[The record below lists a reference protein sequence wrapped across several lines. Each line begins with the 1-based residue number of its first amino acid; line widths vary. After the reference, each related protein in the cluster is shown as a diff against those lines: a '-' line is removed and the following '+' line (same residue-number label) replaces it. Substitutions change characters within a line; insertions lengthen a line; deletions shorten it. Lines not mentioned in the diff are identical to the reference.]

1 MTTRLPPYKL
11 LLFGALLLAVIAV
24 LLRSASSRPAPGKVP
39 SPTAQ
44 RLEPTQG
51 VAELVGDGASTK
63 MRAIAADIPGRLSW
77 RVRVPGKA
85 RLETHLSLSRSQIA
99 ALEGRGCRAGIE
111 IHEGAGPGRTVVE
124 RELPEDGR
132 WVPFLADVAPWEG
145 KEVEVRLESRCAR
158 PAEPLPGAVRWSVP
172 VLSPPRSPGDTNLL
186 LITIDT
192 LRADHLSAYGY
203 ARPTSPNIDRLARR
217 GLRFENAETVQSATW
232 PALTSLHTSLYPSAH
247 GVLWNGHRMPE
258 GLATLAEVLHAQQFS
273 TSAFITNM
281 TRGRHPGFSR
291 LFLSRDGGQAEAD
304 LSAVEQALR
313 QIDLERDRRFFMW
326 VHLLSPHADYAPPPP
341 NDEAFTR
348 KGASR
353 VRGEIDELAGLRRR
367 KVLLRDADVDH
378 VVGLYDGEIAF
389 VDALVGQL
397 LDALAEK
404 GLERDT
410 LVILTADHGEDL
422 HEHNAYFF
430 HSPSIYGSSMRIPL
444 ILALPG
450 TLGEGTVTDH
460 PASLVDVAPTAV
472 GLLGLA
478 APPPFQGE
486 NLLPGRALP
495 AGPVRPLVFG
505 ETNGRI
511 FSVRTPEWRFVY
523 NPEKLSPAA
532 PGGPYPIAEAELYD
546 QRADPREHTNRAAER
561 PELVRALTGEILAW
575 KSRSLRGGR
584 PSEGPDPEAL
594 EELRALGYLAN

>member
-1 MTTRLPPYKL
+1 MRTRSLA

-24 LLRSASSRPAPGKVP
+24 LLRSASSRPPTEQGP
-39 SPTAQ
+39 SPAAQ

-63 MRAIAADIPGRLSW
+63 MCAIAADIPGRLSW

-85 RLETHLSLSRSQIA
+85 RLETYLSLSRSQIA

-111 IHEGAGPGRTVVE
+111 IQEGAGPGRTVVE
-124 RELPEDGR
+124 RDLPVDGR
-132 WVPFLADVAPWEG
+132 WLPFLADLAPWEG
-145 KEVEVRLESRCAR
+145 KEVEVRLELRCAR
-158 PAEPLPGAVRWSVP
+158 SAEPLSGAVRWSVP
-172 VLSPPRSPGDTNLL
+172 VLSPPRGPAEANLL

-247 GVLWNGHRMPE
+247 GVVWNGHRMPE
-258 GLATLAEVLHAQQFS
+258 GLATLAEALHAQRFS

-313 QIDLERDRRFFMW
+313 QLELERDRRFFMW

-341 NDEAFTR
+341 HDQAFTR
-348 KGASR
+348 PGASR
-353 VRGEIDELAGLRRR
+353 VRGEIDELADLRRR
-367 KVLLRDADVDH
+367 KVALRAADVDH

-397 LDALAEK
+397 LAALAEK

-430 HSPSIYGSSMRIPL
+430 HSPSIYGSSMRVPL

-460 PASLVDVAPTAV
+460 PASLVDVAPTAL
-472 GLLGLA
+472 GLLGIA
-478 APPPFQGE
+478 PPPPFQGE
-486 NLLPGRALP
+486 NLLPGRKLP
-495 AGPVRPLVFG
+495 ERAVRPLVFG
-505 ETNGRI
+505 ETNGQI
-511 FSVRTPEWRFVY
+511 FSVRSPEWRFVY
-523 NPEKLSPAA
+523 NPERLNPAA

-546 QRADPREHTNRAAER
+546 QRADPRELRNRAAER
-561 PELVRALTGEILAW
+561 PDLVRAFTGEILAW

-584 PSEGPDPEAL
+584 PAEGPDPEAL
-594 EELRALGYLAN
+594 EEIRALGYLAK